1 MKFKK
6 ILIIFSLLFISCDR
20 DPISGLERGWIW
32 GEKKDEA
39 TITIQSVNSYTMLV
53 KIYEGKSTDESDII
67 KNFEMEAAE
76 IREFVI
82 KTKKDYTIYVKT
94 YASFSSPRSRTINV
108 KKSCTLEVSQYGIDG
123 C

>member
-6 ILIIFSLLFISCDR
+6 TLLIFSLFFVSCDR

-32 GEKKDEA
+32 GGKDEA

-53 KIYEGKSTDESDII
+53 KIYEGKTTDESDII
-67 KNFEMEAAE
+67 ENFEMEPAE
-76 IREFVI
+76 IREFDI
-82 KTKKDYTIYVKT
+82 KTKKDYTLYVKT
-94 YASFSSPRSRTINV
+94 YISYSSPRSRTINV
-108 KKSCTLEVSQYGIDG
+108 KKSCTLKVGQYGIDG

>member
-94 YASFSSPRSRTINV
+94 YASFSSPRSRNINV
-108 KKSCTLEVSQYGIDG
+108 KKSCKSF
-123 C
+123 

>member
-6 ILIIFSLLFISCDR
+6 ILLIFSLLFISCDR

-32 GEKKDEA
+32 GGKDEA
-39 TITIQSVNSYTMLV
+39 TITIKSVNSYTMLV
-53 KIYEGKSTDESDII
+53 KIYEGRTTDESDII
-67 KNFEMEAAE
+67 ENFEMEPAE
-76 IREFVI
+76 IREFDI

-94 YASFSSPRSRTINV
+94 FISNSSPRSRTINV
-108 KKSCTLEVSQYGIDG
+108 KKSCTLEVGRYGIDG